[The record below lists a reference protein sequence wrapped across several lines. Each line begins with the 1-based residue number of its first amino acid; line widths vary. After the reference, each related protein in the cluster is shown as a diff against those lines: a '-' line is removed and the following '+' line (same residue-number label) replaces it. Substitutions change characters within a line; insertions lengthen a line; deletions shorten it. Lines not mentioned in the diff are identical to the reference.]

1 MNEREEN
8 IITNAQKDLF
18 LCARKNINKIMITLF
33 VFNIIET
40 VITLF
45 CSKLVTALAFSTPFV
60 VTLVL
65 SVLISLSMLTVI
77 MLLYYG
83 LSVMTLRMVRREFV
97 TIGFL
102 FMGFRKWRSVTK
114 YAFFFAVFL
123 LVVFSA
129 LIALLFFVTPVYKIF
144 NQVGL
149 MVGSAI
155 MVLFFLSAL
164 VLCLFP
170 WTFVWHLLAN
180 EPEKQKCV
188 FKRNFALLKGRKKL
202 FWKIFLRTMGK
213 KIVGILII
221 WAFMFFFTQASLKS
235 QSAPLSLLSSF
246 FSFFYMYQ
254 LYATQALA
262 FLLLPIIYNL
272 FLKDSVERQVDLVE
286 IKYALPDNSGDAN

>member
-45 CSKLVTALAFSTPFV
+45 CSKLITVAAVSTPFV
-60 VTLVL
+60 LTLVL
-65 SVLISLSMLTVI
+65 SVIISLSMLTVV

-97 TIGFL
+97 TFGFL
-102 FMGFRKWRSVTK
+102 FMGFRKWRSVIK
-114 YAFFFAVFL
+114 YALFFAIFL
-123 LVVFSA
+123 FVVFSV
-129 LIALLFFVTPVYKIF
+129 LVSIFFFVTPIYKLF

-149 MVGSAI
+149 MAGSAV
-155 MVLFFLSAL
+155 MVLLFLCAL

-180 EPEKQKCV
+180 EPEKQKGV
-188 FKRNFALLKGRKKL
+188 FKRNFALLKGRKRL

-213 KIVGILII
+213 KIVGILVI

-235 QSAPLSLLSSF
+235 QSAILSLLSSF

-272 FLKDSVERQVDLVE
+272 FLKDSVESQVDLVE
-286 IKYALPDNSGDAN
+286 IKYALTDNTGDSN